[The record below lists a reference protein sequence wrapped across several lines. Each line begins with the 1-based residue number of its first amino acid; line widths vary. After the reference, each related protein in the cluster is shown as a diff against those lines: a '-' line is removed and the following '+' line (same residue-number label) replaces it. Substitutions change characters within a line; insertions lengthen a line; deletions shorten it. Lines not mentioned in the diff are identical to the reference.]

1 MRLDPGPEKAYAV
14 SCALSMTACC
24 NMPDVFYLLFIY
36 SSGMVS
42 TALNQ
47 NMFWWRQQ
55 DQLIGSLAG

>member
-1 MRLDPGPEKAYAV
+1 
-14 SCALSMTACC
+14 
-24 NMPDVFYLLFIY
+24 MPDVFYLLFIY